1 MIPNNNDNLQQDFE
15 IERQPSK
22 TYYLDIATN
31 RITGYCDNLEAMKQ
45 AIYKILNTERF
56 EYLIYSWNYGIELK
70 NLIGERTSY
79 VIPELERVI
88 EEALLQDDR
97 ISEVKDFN
105 FEKDKTNIIVTF
117 TVVTTEG
124 DVDVEKVVSYVS
136 G

>member
-117 TVVTTEG
+117 TVVTIEG